1 MRQMD
6 VLMLV
11 NPRAGNNLGAAWF
24 PALCA
29 LVEGSQEGLTGK
41 VIPTEQRGILSQL
54 REYGKG
60 RDRIVAVGGD
70 GTVSELMQA
79 VLTLGLRTP
88 VGIVPLGTGNDLARS
103 LGLYKGRAWGL
114 EEIRDYI
121 RSPGVALVDLWSVN
135 GGLIFVNY
143 MSLGLD
149 AAVVRDFCRIRQWLQ
164 RHPELGKRG
173 IYFGLYIAVWLGKIR
188 YRIPPG
194 VKLSWTDHRGL
205 GQTMPLGG
213 SRVLSLTNTPYYAA
227 GALTDPE
234 ARVEDGL
241 LEITLFGHMRH
252 YAELMAMR
260 VPGLANLGFQ
270 GRWWRARASAVEIRP
285 LAKTCVQLDGE
296 DMTEELI
303 GVDSLC
309 IRHAGRA
316 SVIVSSGALP
326 GQKPRS

>member
-24 PALCA
+24 PALRA
-29 LVEGSQEGLTGK
+29 LMEGSPGGLTGT

-60 RDRIVAVGGD
+60 RDRMVVVGGD

-88 VGIVPLGTGNDLARS
+88 VGIIPLGTGNDLARS
-103 LGLYKGRAWGL
+103 LGLYKGRVWGL

-121 RSPGVALVDLWSVN
+121 RSPGEALVDLWSVN
-135 GGLIFVNY
+135 GRLTFVNY

-149 AAVVRDFCRIRQWLQ
+149 AAVVRDFCRIRQWVQ

-173 IYFGLYIAVWLGKIR
+173 IYFGLYIAVWLRKIR

-194 VKLSWTDHRGL
+194 VELAWTDHRGL
-205 GQTMPLGG
+205 RRAMPLRGP
-213 SRVLSLTNTPYYAA
+213 RVLSITNTPYYAA
-227 GALTDPE
+227 GALMDPE

-241 LEITLFGHMRH
+241 LEITLFSHMRH

-260 VPGLANLGFQ
+260 VRGFATLGVQ
-270 GRWWRARASAVEIRP
+270 GRWWRTKASVVEIKP
-285 LAKTCVQLDGE
+285 LAKTCVQMDGE
-296 DMTEELI
+296 DVTEELV

-309 IRHAGRA
+309 IRHAGRV
-316 SVIVSSGALP
+316 SVIVSSGVI
-326 GQKPRS
+326 